1 MDQPKPNWV
10 QQTVYEDFET
20 TFVGQSF
27 IRLFFIDLPCEHL
40 SGTARNACHHMS
52 GLYTIFD
59 CLPRAWRWWFDF
71 GIFPFSSSGEVHKF
85 TCKTRPH
92 AKSFKRTKQ
101 GWAMHSYFDIFQS
114 EDVSMDWFSWENL
127 HRKPWD
133 FHHSMGHWSIVT
145 WGRKVDPL
153 LRGSCMRPMWMKMT
167 SDEQWLLNPN
177 VGWRSIGDYPSQY
190 IGDYN
195 NPIGNAYKP
204 TSTMEW

>member
-1 MDQPKPNWV
+1 
-10 QQTVYEDFET
+10 
-20 TFVGQSF
+20 
-27 IRLFFIDLPCEHL
+27 
-40 SGTARNACHHMS
+40 
-52 GLYTIFD
+52 
-59 CLPRAWRWWFDF
+59 
-71 GIFPFSSSGEVHKF
+71 
-85 TCKTRPH
+85 
-92 AKSFKRTKQ
+92 
-101 GWAMHSYFDIFQS
+101 
-114 EDVSMDWFSWENL
+114 MDWFSWENL

-153 LRGSCMRPMWMKMT
+153 LRGSCMRPMLMKMT

-177 VGWRSIGDYPSQY
+177 VGWRSIGDYTSQY

>member
-101 GWAMHSYFDIFQS
+101 GWAMHSYYPWYFSIRGCFNGLVFLGKSSPETMGFPPFNGTLIHCDLRTEGRPFAARVLHEANVDEDDIRWA
-114 EDVSMDWFSWENL
+114 VAA
-127 HRKPWD
+127 KPKRWLT
-133 FHHSMGHWSIVT
+133 IN
-145 WGRKVDPL
+145 
-153 LRGSCMRPMWMKMT
+153 RGLS
-167 SDEQWLLNPN
+167 
-177 VGWRSIGDYPSQY
+177 
-190 IGDYN
+190 
-195 NPIGNAYKP
+195 
-204 TSTMEW
+204 